1 LELSR
6 DFYFD
11 ILELSLDFA
20 FHKVVGLVMRLETNN
35 VRASSSHGIFQLMV
49 IKIVIVNI
57 RLSLVASNRSG
68 SVVIDCC
75 QNSLGFLCSSFLIRR
90 IFFSRRVSKKLI
102 FDYQSSSIHKISDR

>member
-11 ILELSLDFA
+11 ILELSRDFA

-35 VRASSSHGIFQLMV
+35 VRASSSDGIFQLMV

-68 SVVIDCC
+68 SVVLTVARTVWAFCAH
-75 QNSLGFLCSSFLIRR
+75 LF
-90 IFFSRRVSKKLI
+90 
-102 FDYQSSSIHKISDR
+102 